1 MKKYKIFFLT
11 TILLTAILTSFLFII
26 GDYCIKNV
34 DGLYYKQDELAIFVW
49 LRKKEKISA
58 KLNKGENTIVLI
70 AGSSVLFG
78 TNSYIIENITG
89 KNIINLGTHA
99 GLTDYLFIWAQKNL
113 KKGNIVVVPAEFGTC
128 IEYNSLSDL
137 KANYVIANDKDA
149 YRSFD
154 FMTKLKYINYFLTN
168 MPKSFSVKKK
178 NEQIEKLENRIPQ
191 NKWDKMYDHK
201 YWNAKGDV
209 IVHNAQKTEDINK
222 IENFYFK
229 KYKKLKLSKNFI
241 NFVKW
246 CKDNDIE
253 VYVTYPMIFP
263 YKDRG
268 SQEAK
273 EYYENYKNLFID
285 NNINFIGKA
294 EDSFM
299 EKEDF
304 LDSESHLNKNGADK
318 RSVYLG
324 NLINKYILN

>member
-1 MKKYKIFFLT
+1 MVI
-11 TILLTAILTSFLFII
+11 
-26 GDYCIKNV
+26 
-34 DGLYYKQDELAIFVW
+34 
-49 LRKKEKISA
+49 
-58 KLNKGENTIVLI
+58 
-70 AGSSVLFG
+70 
-78 TNSYIIENITG
+78 
-89 KNIINLGTHA
+89 
-99 GLTDYLFIWAQKNL
+99 
-113 KKGNIVVVPAEFGTC
+113 PAEFGTC

-273 EYYENYKNLFID
+273 ECYENYKNLFID

-304 LDSESHLNKNGADK
+304 LDGESHLNKNGADK